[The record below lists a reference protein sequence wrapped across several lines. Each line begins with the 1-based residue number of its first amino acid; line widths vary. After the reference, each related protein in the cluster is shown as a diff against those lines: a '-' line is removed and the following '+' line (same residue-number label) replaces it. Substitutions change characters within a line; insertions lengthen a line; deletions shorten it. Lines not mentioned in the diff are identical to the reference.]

1 MFSWLS
7 PDDRHRE
14 ISKNGWLF
22 ALAVMLLVGLGAQ
35 LSFAFSKWF
44 YSAGMFKNFLETAA
58 ACLFLSGASLAMGAL
73 TGFLFGVPRL
83 LRDPE
88 SSAAQVL
95 DDNKKNNSV
104 RINYQANTNLE
115 QISDWLTKILV
126 GVGLTQI
133 SYIPGFLHKL
143 GSYFSNF
150 VGGGPGASALAISIV
165 LYYLVTG
172 FLGSYFWTRLYLAM
186 ALVDLDRQLQ
196 ESTREELENLKLRVE
211 KKEKQPELDAQ
222 ALSYV
227 LNYLRLDEGHAI
239 DVGQMKEAICKASAN
254 IKVQIFYEARRCRS
268 RNWREHGKKYIV
280 KRTIP
285 IFEGLIAADTE
296 NRFHQN
302 HGQLGYA
309 LKDQPKPDWAEA
321 EKELTKAIDMRGPVE
336 SAGFALY
343 EFNRAVCRIALGED
357 YLRRFPTP
365 EEAKQT
371 IVADLLVAKKASIDL
386 KENEKIKRWVEQNNF
401 EI

>member
-44 YSAGMFKNFLETAA
+44 HSAGMFKSFLETAA
-58 ACLFLSGASLAMGAL
+58 ACLLLSGSSLAVGAL

-88 SSAAQVL
+88 GSAAQVL
-95 DDNKKNNSV
+95 DDEKREKRV

-133 SYIPGFLHKL
+133 SYIPGFLRSI
-143 GSYFSNF
+143 GAYFSDSI
-150 VGGGPGASALAISIV
+150 GGGSSASALVISIV

-172 FLGSYFWTRLYLAM
+172 FLGSYLWTRLYLAM
-186 ALVDLDRQLQ
+186 ALVDLDKQLQ
-196 ESTREELENLKLRVE
+196 ESTREELEDLKLRVE

-227 LNYLRLDEGHAI
+227 LNFLRSDEGHAI
-239 DVGQMKEAICKASAN
+239 DVAEMKEAIRKASPN
-254 IKVQIFYEARRCRS
+254 IKVQIFYEARRCRAQ
-268 RNWREHGKKYIV
+268 NWQKHDTKYIV

-321 EKELTKAIDMRGPVE
+321 EKELTKAIEMRGPVE
-336 SAGFALY
+336 TAGFALY
-343 EFNRAVCRIALGED
+343 EFNRAVCRISLGET
-357 YLRRFPTP
+357 YIRRFPTP
-365 EEAKQT
+365 EEAKQS
-371 IVADLLVAKKASIDL
+371 IISDLMAAKKSSIDL
-386 KENEKIKRWVEQNNF
+386 KENEIIKRWSDQNQF
-401 EI
+401 AI